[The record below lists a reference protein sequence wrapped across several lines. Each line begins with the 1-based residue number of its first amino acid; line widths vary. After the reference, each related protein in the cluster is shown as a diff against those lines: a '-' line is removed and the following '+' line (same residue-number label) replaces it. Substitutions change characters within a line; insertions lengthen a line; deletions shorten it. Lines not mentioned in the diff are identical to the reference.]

1 MNNTIVIFGGTGDL
15 THRKLIPAL
24 YNLFYEGFMPEDFAI
39 VAVGRRPYDDE
50 IYQKEVFQSL
60 NEFSRSKVAENK
72 WNKFKEKLYYKEL
85 DFTKDADYC
94 PFNEFLDRIDKK
106 HNTDGKRIYYLA
118 VAPDYFSVIV
128 KNLKSDCM
136 QSKKHKPKLVI
147 EKPFGK
153 DLISAK
159 ALNKEIVSAFG
170 EENIFRIDHYLGKEM
185 LQNIMVIRFANI
197 IFEPVWNHKYI
208 KQVQISSY
216 EDIGIGTRANFYEHS
231 GAIRDMA
238 QSHLLQ
244 ILSLIAM
251 DKPKSLS
258 PEDIRNE
265 KVKVLKS
272 LHKYSTKEVNEYVV
286 RGQYQSY
293 RTETNVDPQS
303 TTETYL
309 AFKTFVDND
318 RWKNV
323 PFYIRTGKKLPKKG
337 TEVVI
342 EFKDGINGLYKGQT
356 SPNCL
361 VIKVQPRERIFFQV
375 NTKRPGTDFNINPIK
390 MDFCQ
395 NCEIGN
401 VSPEAYERLLHDV
414 IKKDA
419 TLFARWDEV
428 EYSWKFIDKIV
439 DGWKLTSPKFPNY
452 QDGSWGPKEA
462 DKLLEIDKLFWI
474 NFEME
479 D

>member
-24 YNLFYEGFMPEDFAI
+24 YNLFNEGFMPKDFAI
-39 VAVGRRPYDDE
+39 VAVGRRPYNDD
-50 IYQKEVFQSL
+50 IYQKEVLDSL
-60 NEFSRSKVAENK
+60 NEFSRNKVETNT
-72 WNKFKEKLYYKEL
+72 WNQFKEKLYYKEL
-85 DFTKDADYC
+85 DFTQDEDYC
-94 PFNEFLDRIDKK
+94 PFNEYLNRIDKK

-118 VAPDYFSVIV
+118 VAPDFFSVIV

-136 QSKKHKPKLVI
+136 KAIEHKPKLVI

-153 DLISAK
+153 DLASAK

-185 LQNIMVIRFANI
+185 LQNILVIRFGNV
-197 IFEPVWNHKYI
+197 IFEPVWNNKYI
-208 KQVQISSY
+208 KQIQISSY

-265 KVKVLKS
+265 KVKVLKA
-272 LHKYSTKEVNEYVV
+272 LHKYTTKEIKEKVV
-286 RGQYQSY
+286 RGQYESY
-293 RTETNVDPQS
+293 RKEVNVAPES

-309 AFKTFVDND
+309 AFKTFVNNE
-318 RWKNV
+318 RWKGV
-323 PFYIRTGKKLPKKG
+323 PFYIRTGKKLPKKS

-356 SPNCL
+356 SSNCL

-375 NTKRPGTDFNINPIK
+375 NTKRPGTDFHINPVK

-401 VSPEAYERLLHDV
+401 VSPEAYERLLYDV
-414 IKKDA
+414 IRKDA

-428 EYSWKFIDKIV
+428 EYSWKFIDRIV
-439 DGWKLTSPKFPNY
+439 DAWNLEVPKFPNY
-452 QDGSWGPKEA
+452 QDGSWGPKAA
-462 DKLLEIDKLFWI
+462 DELLAKDNLSWI
-474 NFEME
+474 NLEME